1 MAGRGGTRGAWP
13 GRTRAACAA
22 GGAGSPSASA
32 CGDSEEG
39 ERRGGAGA
47 WGAREAIAACGAAM
61 TGTRRESVR
70 SVRDGHTHPRPALWR
85 NTPRRGAPL
94 VIIAQ
99 VTARHSVRRGRKQL
113 ESREDR
119 GRGRSEG
126 KTSRDG
132 LFASRFAWRVASRRV
147 HECEPRSP
155 LYRRRR
161 RVGRRAGARALHAGG
176 GRGVPD
182 SEDAPDIQVSCASAH
197 WCRKGGDWFAVRGG
211 ASTRV
216 LGQLGHSFGVFQ
228 RTAFLVHS
236 GRVLA
241 RACEPVGLFNYRR
254 PREWV
259 AGRWRSGEIVRVYLG
274 TEARNPLGGCGSV
287 SVGSPFTLPTLIYRI

>member
-1 MAGRGGTRGAWP
+1 
-13 GRTRAACAA
+13 
-22 GGAGSPSASA
+22 
-32 CGDSEEG
+32 
-39 ERRGGAGA
+39 
-47 WGAREAIAACGAAM
+47 M

-113 ESREDR
+113 GSREDR
-119 GRGRSEG
+119 GGGRSEG

-161 RVGRRAGARALHAGG
+161 RVGRRAGAREQHVRRRRAGG
-176 GRGVPD
+176 AGQRRRSGYPGI
-182 SEDAPDIQVSCASAH
+182 PCSAH
-197 WCRKGGDWFAVRGG
+197 WCRKGGDWSPVRGG